1 MVLAIP
7 FFVRGIYLIV
17 KQTTGL
23 DDIMIKS
30 LQDDTFLA
38 PFIMFVYITITDLVP
53 ITTQLVSMFVV
64 VDAKDLKLDMI
75 YSQYNEESVSI
86 STIYKM
92 APKVSQASQGTQRSS
107 SQASMKYDVH
117 STVLINN
124 SKEAGFSFLGAV
136 DKKNTHSVGDDYES
150 DDNF

>member
-1 MVLAIP
+1 
-7 FFVRGIYLIV
+7 
-17 KQTTGL
+17 
-23 DDIMIKS
+23 
-30 LQDDTFLA
+30 
-38 PFIMFVYITITDLVP
+38 
-53 ITTQLVSMFVV
+53 
-64 VDAKDLKLDMI
+64 
-75 YSQYNEESVSI
+75 
-86 STIYKM
+86 M

-136 DKKNTHSVGDDYES
+136 DNKNTHSVGDEYES